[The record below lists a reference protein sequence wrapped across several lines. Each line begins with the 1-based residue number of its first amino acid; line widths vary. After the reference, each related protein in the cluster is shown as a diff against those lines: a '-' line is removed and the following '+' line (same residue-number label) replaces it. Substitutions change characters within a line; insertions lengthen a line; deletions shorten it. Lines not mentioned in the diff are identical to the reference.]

1 MTTVPPSTK
10 KGPFEWHTHQ
20 MFLLKKWGE
29 IASCYRWMHNQS
41 YMRYKKK
48 NLYFMIPLIIMS
60 TVTGT
65 ANFAQSSFPES
76 IRPNVPQII
85 GSINLISAIMTT
97 IYQFLKIS
105 EYMESHRIS
114 SINYGKLARN
124 ITTELNIPVK
134 DRDSSGADCVK
145 LTRLEIDRLIEQS
158 PSIPKEV
165 LCDFDKKFSTCD
177 GLEKPEIV
185 VIKKIDIYDDPEN
198 KVANTVAD
206 ASLKFKQLIKKPIL
220 FSRAKEL
227 LTKAPGQS
235 GPSPGP
241 PPGPQVQSS
250 PMKKL
255 LNIFNKESV
264 TYKNPVNPF
273 NQVIEQ
279 MKTQQVLIEEPPQS
293 INVPAYPIVQEDDP
307 QEIIVKMPEISPE
320 ISPEVPIDIVPEL
333 LEGQELVSSG
343 STALDEIEALKNIRL
358 VSSKKE

>member
-1 MTTVPPSTK
+1 MTAVPVTTK
-10 KGPFEWHTHQ
+10 KGPFEWHTQQ

-41 YMRYKKK
+41 YMKYKKK

-165 LCDFDKKFSTCD
+165 LRDFDRKFSGED

-185 VIKKIDIYDDPEN
+185 VIKKIDIYEDPEN
-198 KVANTVAD
+198 KIANTVAD
-206 ASLKFKQLIKKPIL
+206 ASLKFKQLVKKPIL
-220 FSRAKEL
+220 FSKISKAIS
-227 LTKAPGQS
+227 KAPPG
-235 GPSPGP
+235 GP
-241 PPGPQVQSS
+241 PGGPPVAAVQSS
-250 PMKKL
+250 PMKKF
-255 LNIFNKESV
+255 LNIFNKEQV

-273 NQVIEQ
+273 NQVLEQ
-279 MKTQQVLIEEPPQS
+279 MKSQQVLMEQVQS
-293 INVPAYPIVQEDDP
+293 VDVPTHPVIQELP
-307 QEIIVKMPEISPE
+307 SEIIVQIPDETEEPQQLDIIEGENIS
-320 ISPEVPIDIVPEL
+320 
-333 LEGQELVSSG
+333 VS
-343 STALDEIEALKNIRL
+343 DEIEILRNSKL